1 MLKRKPFLLFLDE
14 DGGGAAPD
22 PTPDTGTEEPA
33 DTGRDVEELKNVIG
47 SLKAQLSELTDELKR
62 KDPDQKSEP
71 ADYQA
76 YFKEL
81 MK

>member
-14 DGGGAAPD
+14 DGGGAAPE
-22 PTPDTGTEEPA
+22 PTPENGTETPA

-47 SLKAQLSELTDELKR
+47 ALKAQLSELTDELKR
-62 KDPDQKSEP
+62 KDPDQKAEP

>member
-22 PTPDTGTEEPA
+22 QAP

-62 KDPDQKSEP
+62 KDPDQKPEP